1 MEYQRIGAGLVP
13 AGLSTGLCPLPF
25 FVGVVGVGCGKG
37 WLVAG
42 SVVYGTLLG
51 PEATGA
57 GSCWWVDCMAVV
69 FPRCVVCSWWGVV
82 VGVSGFPGHACLCSR
97 VGCGWGVD
105 WGCCLR
111 TA

>member
-57 GSCWWVDCMAVV
+57 GL
-69 FPRCVVCSWWGVV
+69 FLGRGRITFCVVGFLVWGGVWLLGFLVFLGMPACAPVWGVGGVLTGVV
-82 VGVSGFPGHACLCSR
+82 V
-97 VGCGWGVD
+97 
-105 WGCCLR
+105 
-111 TA
+111 

>member
-1 MEYQRIGAGLVP
+1 VEYQRIGAGLVP

-57 GSCWWVDCMAVV
+57 GL
-69 FPRCVVCSWWGVV
+69 FLGRGRITFCVV
-82 VGVSGFPGHACLCSR
+82 GFLVW
-97 VGCGWGVD
+97 VGCGCWGFWFSWACLPVLPCGV
-105 WGCCLR
+105 WVGC
-111 TA
+111 

>member
-1 MEYQRIGAGLVP
+1 VEYQRIGAGLVP
-13 AGLSTGLCPLPF
+13 AGLSTDLCLLPL

-57 GSCWWVDCMAVV
+57 GLFPGRGADHVLCGLFPGVGGVWLLGFLV
-69 FPRCVVCSWWGVV
+69 FLGMPACAPFGGVGGVLTGVV
-82 VGVSGFPGHACLCSR
+82 V
-97 VGCGWGVD
+97 
-105 WGCCLR
+105 
-111 TA
+111 